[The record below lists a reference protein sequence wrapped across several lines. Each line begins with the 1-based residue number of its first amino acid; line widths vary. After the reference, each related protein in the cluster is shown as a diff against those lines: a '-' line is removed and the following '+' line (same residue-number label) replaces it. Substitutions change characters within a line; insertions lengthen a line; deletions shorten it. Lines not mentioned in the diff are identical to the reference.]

1 MKAPDITLKQA
12 KEQVKVRN
20 HRVSDFLSGEQMS
33 EIHANNAKVSQKRRK
48 FNQVDAFIAEILSR
62 FGWEVY
68 QAWKSELISQ
78 DQIVRYIEAERAR
91 DARERLRLENLIVAA
106 VAGANHPTKN
116 GSAPKTL
123 KAAFEILKN
132 DSKEAKGEI

>member
-1 MKAPDITLKQA
+1 MKAPDITLKKA
-12 KEQVKVRN
+12 KEQIKVRN

-33 EIHANNAKVSQKRRK
+33 EIHANNAKVSEKRTK
-48 FNQVDAFIAEILSR
+48 FNQVDAFIAEILAR

-78 DQIVRYIEAERAR
+78 EQIVRYIEAERAR

-132 DSKEAKGEI
+132 DSKEAKGEG

>member
-33 EIHANNAKVSQKRRK
+33 EIHANNAKVSEKRRK

-62 FGWEVY
+62 FGWQVY

-132 DSKEAKGEI
+132 DSKEAKGEG

>member
-33 EIHANNAKVSQKRRK
+33 EIHANNAKVSEKRRK

-78 DQIVRYIEAERAR
+78 EQIVRYIEAERAR

-132 DSKEAKGEI
+132 DSKEAKGEG

>member
-33 EIHANNAKVSQKRRK
+33 EIHANNAKVSEKRRK
-48 FNQVDAFIAEILSR
+48 FNQVDVFIAEILSR
-62 FGWEVY
+62 FGWQVY

-132 DSKEAKGEI
+132 DSKEAKGEG

>member
-12 KEQVKVRN
+12 KEQIKVRN

-33 EIHANNAKVSQKRRK
+33 EIHANNAKVSEKRRK

-106 VAGANHPTKN
+106 VAGANHPTKS

-132 DSKEAKGEI
+132 DSKEAKGEG